1 MSCVHTALLWEVG
14 VRRMWTWS
22 WTSQSPPGRRRPAPP
37 PASRASSLY
46 LVLPCY
52 TPPSSALAE
61 LREGDNLGRTYL
73 ESAELYL
80 LTARCDSRTLRDETS
95 SAAILR
101 PAKSRSEACVRS
113 GVEERPTWRA
123 NRGDNSA
130 T

>member
-1 MSCVHTALLWEVG
+1 MTMSCVHTALLWEVG
-14 VRRMWTWS
+14 VADDCGLGVG
-22 WTSQSPPGRRRPAPP
+22 PPPPAPP

-123 NRGDNSA
+123 KIGDNSA